1 MTVLRTLPQA
11 LLLALLIAPPVSAE
25 TVQITLKNGDTINAE
40 LVEEESSETVKVVIH
55 PQLGRLEVSQ
65 DAIKPKEKPP
75 AWKSSISAGVN
86 ATDKDGDG
94 TFSANING
102 SSRYNGE
109 TDTLKILGSFNYSRN
124 DDKDKPAEV
133 KTEKGMGSIRYER
146 KLSDSFRLYA
156 SSNYDYNGLNKSGI
170 NTVTNSV
177 GAAFP
182 VLDSEKVKLTL
193 SLGPSLR
200 WSDGG
205 KDCDT
210 SEYCGNTYGGGSFI
224 TDLSWKPNP
233 AFRFSIN
240 NNLSAISA
248 DEIKP
253 TNTFTAAIKF
263 FPSITSGL
271 FTSLQFISIYDSM
284 NAPEQNNSVTGQV
297 GYEF

>member
-11 LLLALLIAPPVSAE
+11 LLLTFLVAPAAIAE
-25 TVQITLKNGDTINAE
+25 TVEITLKNGDIINGE

-75 AWKSSISAGVN
+75 AWKSSISAGMN
-86 ATDKDGDG
+86 ATDKDGNG

-102 SSRYNGE
+102 ASRYNGE
-109 TDTLKILGSFNYSRN
+109 TDTLKILGSLNYTRN
-124 DDKDKPAEV
+124 NDKDKPAEI

-156 SSNYDYNGLNKSGI
+156 QSDYDYNGLNTAGI
-170 NTVTNSV
+170 NTLTNSL

-182 VLDSEKVKLTL
+182 VVDSESLKLTL
-193 SLGPSLR
+193 SVGPSLR

-205 KDCDT
+205 RGCDID
-210 SEYCGNTYGGGSFI
+210 EYCGNTYGGGSFI
-224 TDLSWKPNP
+224 TDISWTPNP
-233 AFRFSIN
+233 SFRFSIN

-248 DEIKP
+248 DDVKP
-253 TNTFTAAIKF
+253 TNKFTAAIKF
-263 FPSITSGL
+263 FPSFTSGL
-271 FTSLQFISIYDSM
+271 FTSLQFVSIYDSL
-284 NAPEQNNSVTGQV
+284 NTPEQNNTVTGQV
-297 GYEF
+297 GVEF

>member
-1 MTVLRTLPQA
+1 MTVLRTLSKA
-11 LLLALLIAPPVSAE
+11 LLLAVFIAPAAAAE
-25 TVQITLKNGDTINAE
+25 TVQITLKNGDTINGE

-86 ATDKDGDG
+86 ATDKDGSG

-102 SSRYNGE
+102 SSRYDGD
-109 TDTLKILGSFNYSRN
+109 TDTLKILGGLNYAKN
-124 DDKDKPAEV
+124 NDKDKPAEV

-156 SSNYDYNGLNKSGI
+156 QSIYDYNGLNMAGI
-170 NTVTNSV
+170 NTVTSSV

-182 VLDSEKVKLTL
+182 VVDDESVKLTL
-193 SLGPSLR
+193 SVGPSLR

-205 KDCDT
+205 KECDMN
-210 SEYCGNTYGGGSFI
+210 EYCGNTYGGGSFI
-224 TDLSWKPNP
+224 TDLSWAPNP
-233 AFRFSIN
+233 SFRFNIN
-240 NNLSAISA
+240 NEFSAISA
-248 DEIKP
+248 EDIKP

-263 FPSITSGL
+263 FPSFTSGL
-271 FTSLQFISIYDSM
+271 FTSLQFVSIYDSM